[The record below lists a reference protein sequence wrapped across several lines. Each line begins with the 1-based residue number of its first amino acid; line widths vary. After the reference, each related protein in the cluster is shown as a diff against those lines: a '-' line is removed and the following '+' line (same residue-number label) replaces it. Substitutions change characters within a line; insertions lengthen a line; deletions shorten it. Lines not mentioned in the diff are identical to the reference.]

1 MKIEDYIKS
10 LPEKIITGEDVQL
23 SDSTLREILE
33 FAGIGKKD
41 VFYHLGCGDGAG
53 PAIATE
59 YGARAIGIDADI
71 EKIKTAK
78 KTHKNP
84 KVTYE
89 CKKVQDVDI
98 SDATAI
104 FFWFADE
111 EIVDAIAD
119 KLSHVKPGC
128 KVVTV
133 WSPLPGCLPDKVQFP
148 FMLHTAPFSKAEN
161 LTEQI
166 LQVFGVKCIDFV
178 TAWEH
183 AEKYTR
189 AVQPENAENNR
200 VVTIIQTLIIW
211 INAKNA
217 KVACGDQIPEPIK
230 AYMDLLRNCYNIET
244 KHLLK

>member
-10 LPEKIITGEDVQL
+10 LPEKIISGEDVQL
-23 SDSTLREILE
+23 SDNVLREILE

-41 VFYHLGCGDGAG
+41 IFYHLGCGDGAG
-53 PAIATE
+53 PAIAAE
-59 YGARAIGIDADI
+59 CGARAIGIDSNQ
-71 EKIKTAK
+71 EKINKAK
-78 KTHKNP
+78 KIHKNSTA
-84 KVTYE
+84 TYE
-89 CKKVQDVDI
+89 CKKVQDADI
-98 SDATAI
+98 SDATCI

-111 EIVDAIAD
+111 EIVDYISE
-119 KLSHVKPGC
+119 KLEGVKPGC
-128 KVVTV
+128 KVVTI
-133 WSPLPGCLPDKVQFP
+133 WSPLPGCLPNKVQFP
-148 FMLHTAPFSKAEN
+148 FMLHIVPFSKAEN

-166 LQVFGVKCIDFV
+166 LHVFGVKCIDFV

-189 AVQPENAENNR
+189 AIQPANAENNR
-200 VVTIIQTLIIW
+200 VVTIMQTLIIW

>member
-1 MKIEDYIKS
+1 MPYTSVKKCRMLD
-10 LPEKIITGEDVQL
+10 
-23 SDSTLREILE
+23 IL
-33 FAGIGKKD
+33 
-41 VFYHLGCGDGAG
+41 
-53 PAIATE
+53 
-59 YGARAIGIDADI
+59 
-71 EKIKTAK
+71 
-78 KTHKNP
+78 
-84 KVTYE
+84 
-89 CKKVQDVDI
+89 
-98 SDATAI
+98 DATAV

-119 KLSHVKPGC
+119 KLSRVKPGC

-148 FMLHTAPFSKAEN
+148 FMLHTAPFLKAEN